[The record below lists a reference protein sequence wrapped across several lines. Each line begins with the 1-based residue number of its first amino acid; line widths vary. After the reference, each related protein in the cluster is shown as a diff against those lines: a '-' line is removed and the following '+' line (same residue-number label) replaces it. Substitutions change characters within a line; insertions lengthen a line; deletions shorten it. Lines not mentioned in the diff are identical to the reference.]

1 MGVGGGDISF
11 EKKHYKINFQDKE
24 VGVMERKNTQ
34 GSAHQNFIFIILN
47 GHRSPLSTFHG
58 ATIAWLQGPSRE
70 LNSRQAGPEH
80 SSVLKR
86 SPFFGF
92 GKKKK
97 KTHTQKKKTHKK
109 TQHTVNHLS
118 GLRIQ

>member
-1 MGVGGGDISF
+1 MRGRDISL

-24 VGVMERKNTQ
+24 AGVMERKSTQ

-47 GHRSPLSTFHG
+47 GPRSPLSTFHG
-58 ATIAWLQGPSRE
+58 ANIAWLQGSSRE
-70 LNSRQAGPEH
+70 LNSRQAGPEQ

-92 GKKKK
+92 EKKKRK
-97 KTHTQKKKTHKK
+97 HTHKKKTHKK

>member
-1 MGVGGGDISF
+1 
-11 EKKHYKINFQDKE
+11 
-24 VGVMERKNTQ
+24 MERKNTQ

-86 SPFFGF
+86 SPFLGF

-97 KTHTQKKKTHKK
+97 KTHTHEKKTHKK